1 VDVNQIKIVT
11 EIEFNEIWQHLRTAI
26 AHLSTEVVME
36 TADVI
41 VIGSGQGGV
50 PLAADF
56 AKAEKNVVL
65 FERDALGGSCI
76 NYGCTPSK
84 AFLAAAHAA
93 GRARL
98 AAKLGIHAQVEVD
111 FPAVMERTRSI
122 RSQFNQGTKRRLD
135 SSGVRVVCAEAAF
148 TGERTVSGGG
158 VTVQAPIVVI
168 NTGTSSTIPDIPGL
182 AETPYLTNRNF
193 FDLQQMPSRLLVV
206 GGGYIALE
214 LGQGMARLGSQ
225 TKLIVRSDRLLAQE
239 ESDVSAVLLDAFK
252 QDGIGLHLNTMVK
265 EVAYTNGVFTLT
277 LDNGEVI
284 DGEAL
289 LIATGRK
296 PNTGALNSAVTGVEL
311 DAQGFIKIDDQF
323 QTTCPGIYAIGDV
336 AKQPAFTHVSWEDYR
351 RLKAILCCEQRTRND
366 RVLGYAVYTDPQV
379 GRVGMTLEQAQ
390 EQSIAA
396 REVTL
401 PMAHIAR
408 SIEWGHDLGF
418 YRMVIDTQ
426 TNLILG
432 ATLVGY
438 EAAELVHVFLSLMEA
453 KATWQLLEQSVHIH
467 PTYGEALPSLARLLI
482 GEDMPTCP
490 NM

>member
-1 VDVNQIKIVT
+1 
-11 EIEFNEIWQHLRTAI
+11 
-26 AHLSTEVVME
+26 ME

-182 AETPYLTNRNF
+182 AGTPYLTNRNF

-252 QDGIGLHLNTMVK
+252 QDGIGLHLNTMAK
-265 EVAYTNGVFTLT
+265 GVAYTNGVFTLT
-277 LDNGEVI
+277 LDNGEVM

-366 RVLGYAVYTDPQV
+366 RVLGYAVYTEPQV

>member
-1 VDVNQIKIVT
+1 
-11 EIEFNEIWQHLRTAI
+11 
-26 AHLSTEVVME
+26 ME
-36 TADVI
+36 TADLI
-41 VIGSGQGGV
+41 IIGSGQGGI
-50 PLAADF
+50 PFAADF
-56 AKAEKNVVL
+56 AKSGKNVVL

-93 GRARL
+93 GRARQ
-98 AAKLGIHAQVEVD
+98 AAKLGIHAQIEVD
-111 FPAVMERTRSI
+111 FPAVMERVRGI
-122 RSQFNQGTKRRLD
+122 RSQFNQGTKRRLE
-135 SSGVRVVCAEAAF
+135 SARVKVICAEAMF

-182 AETPYLTNRNF
+182 AGTPYLTNRNF
-193 FDLQQMPSRLLVV
+193 FDLQQIPSRLLVV

-225 TKLIVRSDRLLAQE
+225 TELIVRGDRLLAQE
-239 ESDVSAVLLDAFK
+239 ESEVSAVLLDTLK
-252 QDGIGLHLNTMVK
+252 QDRLGLHFNATVQQ
-265 EVAYTNGVFTLT
+265 VAYTNSMFALT
-277 LDNGEVI
+277 LNNGNVL

-289 LIATGRK
+289 LIAIGRK
-296 PNTGALNSAVTGVEL
+296 PNTEALNSAVTGIEL
-311 DAQGFIKIDDQF
+311 DAQEFIKIDDQF

-336 AKQPAFTHVSWEDYR
+336 AKQPAFTHVSWEDDR
-351 RLKAILCCEQRTRND
+351 RLKAILCGEQRTRSD
-366 RVLGYAVYTDPQV
+366 RVLGYAVYTEPQV
-379 GRVGMTLEQAQ
+379 GQVGMTLEQAQ
-390 EQSIAA
+390 KQGIAA

-418 YRMVIDTQ
+418 YRMVIDIQ

-453 KATWQLLEQSVHIH
+453 GATWQVLEQSVHIH
-467 PTYGEALPSLARLLI
+467 PTYGEALPSLARLMV

-490 NM
+490 NL